1 MLSRDMFSSMAA
13 HHHRSPLLLG
23 QAQIHL
29 HPSYT
34 LLSVN
39 FIHNQLQTVEV
50 HDDLYMYLGV
60 YIGLSIAC
68 CLVSTLRF
76 FLINYAAVQSSKSLF
91 QDLLS
96 RDGSTASLARYHPRG
111 SYSQPTFHLPFTHTA
126 AWRWT

>member
-13 HHHRSPLLLG
+13 HHHRSPFLLG
-23 QAQIHL
+23 PAQIHL

-39 FIHNQLQTVEV
+39 FIHNQLKTVEV
-50 HDDLYMYLGV
+50 NDDLYMYLGI

-68 CLVSTLRF
+68 CLFLILRL
-76 FLINYAAVQSSKSLF
+76 FLINYAAVQLSKSLF

-96 RDGSTASLARYHPRG
+96 AVM
-111 SYSQPTFHLPFTHTA
+111 A
-126 AWRWT
+126 APLR